1 MNWIRENTDF
11 TVLTQRDLRIEEGE
25 NEPAAEGIIR
35 IG

>member
-11 TVLTQRDLRIEEGE
+11 RVLTQRDLRIEEGE
-25 NEPAAEGIIR
+25 NEPDAVGVTK